1 MNGKPAPWYLNAARR
16 TLIATLPALARPD
29 DAWAA
34 ARLEG
39 GERELFMRLPPQER
53 AHGIE
58 VARRLLATTPDA
70 RPQLVRAALLHDV
83 GKLGTPQ
90 FVLWRVLTHL
100 LPEAELPAE
109 PRLGGLQGARQARRH
124 HAAYGA
130 ALILQAGGSE
140 EVARLVARHHDD
152 EGAPAHGGAVGGH
165 QRGEERAEGELA
177 RLRAADER
185 T

>member
-1 MNGKPAPWYLNAARR
+1 MPGSRLAAVKAKPTPWYLNAARR
-16 TLIATLPALARPD
+16 TLVTALPALARPD
-29 DAWAA
+29 DRWA
-34 ARLEG
+34 RRWLSPPESS
-39 GERELFMRLPPQER
+39 LFQQLPPQER

-58 VARRLLATTPDA
+58 VARRLLAGHPEA

-100 LPEAELPAE
+100 LPEARIPAE
-109 PRLGGLQGARQARRH
+109 PRRRGLAGARQARRH

-130 ALILQAGGSE
+130 ALIRSVGGDE
-140 EVARLVARHHDD
+140 EVARLVERHHDASA
-152 EGAPAHGGAVGGH
+152 G
-165 QRGEERAEGELA
+165 GELA
-177 RLRAADER
+177 QLREADER